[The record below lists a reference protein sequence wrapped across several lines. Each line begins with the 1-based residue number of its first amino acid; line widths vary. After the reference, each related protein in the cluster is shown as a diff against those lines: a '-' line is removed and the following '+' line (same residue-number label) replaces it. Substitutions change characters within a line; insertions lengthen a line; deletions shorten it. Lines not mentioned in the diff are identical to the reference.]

1 MTNLSQTLND
11 IAQSCAAPGAESS
24 AQGVVEIVSPDLD
37 RMLSFYDSLG
47 FRIERRTGP
56 FAVIAG
62 YGVRL
67 FVAEN
72 PDAPTAP
79 RWTNLR
85 IIVSNVDLIRGLA
98 SELGLPIVHDVADR
112 SYGLRDFVVADPT
125 GFEIRFAQVL

>member
-1 MTNLSQTLND
+1 LKNISQTLD
-11 IAQSCAAPGAESS
+11 EIAQSCVPPGAESS

-37 RMLSFYDSLG
+37 RMLSFYGSLG

-56 FAVIAG
+56 FAVIMG

-72 PDAPTAP
+72 LDAPTAP
-79 RWTNLR
+79 KWTNLR
-85 IIVSNVDLIRGLA
+85 IIVPDVDLIRGLA
-98 SELGLPIVHDVADR
+98 SELGLPIVHDVGDR
-112 SYGLRDFVVADPT
+112 FYGLRDFVVADPT